1 MRKGKI
7 FRTILLAGC
16 MTACLSTVAIM
27 TSCNQNAEVDNRPTI
42 EGASFVE
49 EEVKTG
55 PQFLEGALT
64 EIETGSTVVLNEFV
78 DYVFDEYTLTLTDSQ
93 GNVTDLTNAS
103 YWMAND
109 PGEYYFTY
117 TIKSGEKA
125 GTAKFNFVV
134 KNPTLTWQ
142 FTLENKPYNYGD
154 ELIFSD
160 YFGGMNIYTSL
171 PKCEIVMDSVEVDGE
186 EIDLTGRESFVF
198 ESRSDHTFK
207 FHAEAPDGQI
217 CEGREV
223 VSIKYVDQAY
233 LQELT
238 DMGITMSGDLYVER
252 GNFTLVE
259 SVYAG
264 GNNVILR
271 RSNGPH
277 KSSYIA
283 YNGEYGIGSYVK
295 VDFTGDNMP
304 IFSFFRD
311 EYSSSMFDGTKGI
324 VFTGGFK
331 TNTGSIGH
339 PTLSQSG
346 ILYGPNMLNK
356 PDEGFSSEFR
366 DTAYL
371 GDGVSTGVEG
381 EPHPISLQGLKEGTR
396 YRMIIGF
403 SSIEKTSA
411 GHLFTKEPTESV
423 RLTLQ
428 CVLIDLDNKQVATK
442 FTMHT
447 YAIQALGFENEIP
460 TDIENNEYF
469 KGSIVLYGNY
479 GERTVLD
486 AIYPIITD
494 TELSFEELFADELQ
508 YSQFKSGAKTTAF
521 GNSCEVTVSD
531 YVDTSSD
538 NYQFYY
544 EDTNGVRHE
553 VDSDKFT
560 LSTPG
565 SYIFY
570 YSDGERLRASL
581 PFNLIDV
588 SKDIQDWIN
597 ASNINLHGLESIN
610 EDHSLTLKA
619 GTIGDGASYTGP
631 NPGLLVDQAYVAFD
645 GNYSFDDYVAF
656 DFTGKN
662 MPEVAFFAQNYNNS
676 MYYQNGGKH
685 GIVFANGIT
694 TFDGQINEGVLQG
707 STCVNIDSPF
717 MIEGVNDSWYKMG
730 GDVVSKLARAN
741 LVDSTK
747 YRVILGYTKGS
758 SHGANGITLRWALYN
773 RETCE
778 LIEEGFIETYNFYTG
793 STASVNN
800 MTLNDL
806 FGSIVLYGKFGTEL
820 SLDKVYGVYEDTTI
834 ATVASAL
841 NENKTITVTFKGVNG
856 EVLKTLTN
864 VSAGEIVTYG
874 EAMPVPP
881 RTEDSAFTYEYVW
894 DKPLSLIT
902 QDMTYTLKVAAIPK
916 NSVKTHMSYVN
927 GASITLGAGE
937 IGQGANYTIGQNA
950 GGSISQAY
958 LAIDGNYGFD
968 DYIVFD
974 FTGKNMPEVM
984 FFADN
989 YDKSMYYSEGKQG
1002 IVVASGITLWDG
1014 SLCYVQS
1021 NNTKVGVSGPFGA
1034 WYEGAANPHGGNML
1048 SDFEAKLARANLVD
1062 GVQYRIIMGFVNNG
1076 TTFTLKYCLYNL
1088 TEGTVVENVSQESW
1102 AFFTGSHEAV
1112 ANMTLDNF
1120 SGSIVLYGKFKTETQ
1135 IDRFCG
1141 LYENSS
1147 IESIMEELG
1156 MN

>member
-1 MRKGKI
+1 MEIMKKGKI
-7 FRTILLAGC
+7 FRALLFIGC
-16 MTACLSTVAIM
+16 LSSCLFAVTACKKNKV
-27 TSCNQNAEVDNRPTI
+27 VDMRPTI
-42 EGASFVE
+42 EGVSFVE
-49 EEVKTG
+49 STVKKGPKFLDGSLHEV
-55 PQFLEGALT
+55 AV
-64 EIETGSTVVLNEFV
+64 GSTIVLKE
-78 DYVFDEYTLTLTDSQ
+78 YVLFTGDSYKLTITDQ
-93 GNVTDLTNAS
+93 DGNVTDLSKSS
-103 YWMAND
+103 YWMAD
-109 PGEYYFTY
+109 EVGQYVFTY
-117 TIKSGEKA
+117 KITSGDNA
-125 GTAKFNFVV
+125 GTATFDLAVV
-134 KNPTLTWQ
+134 NPPLTWQ
-142 FTLENKPYNYGD
+142 FTLQNLPYNYGD
-154 ELIFSD
+154 ELVFEE
-160 YFGGMNIYTSL
+160 YFGRMNIYTSL
-171 PKCEIVMDSVEVDGE
+171 PNCEVIMDSVEIDGE
-186 EIDLTGRESFVF
+186 TIDLTDRESYVF
-198 ESRSDHTFK
+198 ESRSDHIFK

-217 CEGREV
+217 CEGRETI
-223 VSIKYVDQAY
+223 SIKYVDQDY

-238 DMGITMSGDLYVER
+238 DMGISLNGDLYVER
-252 GNFTLVE
+252 GAFTMV
-259 SVYAG
+259 AG
-264 GNNVILR
+264 SYCNGNNVILR

-277 KSSYIA
+277 YSPYIA
-283 YNGEYGIGSYVK
+283 YDGEFGIGSYVK
-295 VDFTGDNMP
+295 VDFTGKNMP

-311 EYSSSMFDGTKGI
+311 EYSSSLFDGSKGI
-324 VFTGGFK
+324 VFTGGLK
-331 TNTGSIGH
+331 NNNGAIGH
-339 PTLSQSG
+339 PTLSKNG
-346 ILYGPNMLNK
+346 VLYGPNMLNK
-356 PDEGFSSEFR
+356 PDEAFGADFR
-366 DTAYL
+366 DTAYIA
-371 GDGVSTGVEG
+371 DAAHIEG
-381 EPHPISLQGLKEGTR
+381 GAHPISLEALQDGTR

-403 SSIEKTSA
+403 SGIDKTTA

-447 YAIQALGFENEIP
+447 YALQALGFENVIP
-460 TDIENNEYF
+460 VDVEDNEYF

-479 GERTVLD
+479 GARTVLD
-486 AIYPIITD
+486 AIYPIITN

-508 YSQFKSGAKTTAF
+508 YSQFKAGAKSTAF
-521 GNSCEVTVSD
+521 GNSCEITVSD

-544 EDTNGVRHE
+544 EDANGARHE

-570 YSDGERLRASL
+570 YSDGEHLRASL
-581 PFNLIDV
+581 PFNLIEV
-588 SKDIQDWIN
+588 SENIYNWIN
-597 ASNINLHGLESIN
+597 ANNMSLHGLSEIA
-610 EDHSLTLKA
+610 EDHSLVLKA
-619 GTIGDGASYTGP
+619 GTLGNGATYHGP

-694 TFDGQINEGVLQG
+694 TFDGQINESVLKG

-730 GDVVSKLARAN
+730 GDVVSQLARAN
-741 LVDSTK
+741 LVDNAK

-758 SHGANGITLRWALYN
+758 SHGSNGITLHWVLYN

-778 LIEEGFIETYNFYTG
+778 LVEQGKIETYNFYTG
-793 STASVNN
+793 KTASVNN

-820 SLDKVYGVYEDTTI
+820 SIDKLYGVFENTTI
-834 ATVASAL
+834 EAVASAL
-841 NENKTITVTFKGVNG
+841 NENKTFNVTFKGVNG

-864 VSAGEIVTYG
+864 VPAGELVTYG
-874 EAMPVPP
+874 DAMPTPP
-881 RTEDSAFTYEYVW
+881 RTEDAAFFYEYVW

-902 QDMTYTLKVAAIPK
+902 QDMTYTLKVAAVPK

-958 LAIDGNYGFD
+958 LAIEGNYGFN

-984 FFADN
+984 FFANN
-989 YDKSMYYSEGKQG
+989 YDGSIYYSAGKQG

-1014 SLCYVQS
+1014 SLCNTFG
-1021 NNTKVGVSGPFGA
+1021 NNTRVAVSGPFGA
-1034 WYEGAANPHGGNML
+1034 YYEGAAAPHGGNMMEA
-1048 SDFEAKLARANLVD
+1048 FTAKLARANLVD
-1062 GVQYRIIMGFVNNG
+1062 GVQYRIIMGFVKG
-1076 TTFTLKYCLYNL
+1076 DTTFTLKYCLYNL
-1088 TEGTVVENVSQESW
+1088 TDNVVVENVSQESW
-1102 AFFTGSHEAV
+1102 AFFTGSNDAV
-1112 ANMTLDNF
+1112 ANMTLDGF

-1141 LYENSS
+1141 LYEDSS
-1147 IESIMEELG
+1147 IESIMQELG